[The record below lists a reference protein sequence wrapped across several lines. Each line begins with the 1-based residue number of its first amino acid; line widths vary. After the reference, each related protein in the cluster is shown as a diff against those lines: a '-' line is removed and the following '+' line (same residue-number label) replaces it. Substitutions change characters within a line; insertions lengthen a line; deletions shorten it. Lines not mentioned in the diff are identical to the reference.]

1 MSELTTYRWSLLDD
15 VTQYS
20 DAGIGAIG
28 IWRPKL
34 VEFGE
39 ERGIELLRDS
49 DLAVSSVS
57 WAGGFTGTNGHS
69 LADAIDDAT
78 EALRLC
84 ADLGAKN
91 LVIASGPRSGHTSN
105 HARKLVVSALQE
117 LSPIA
122 AAYGVGLVLQP
133 MHRRFAR
140 EWTFLTSLDE
150 MLDVL
155 ERVDS
160 RYVQMVF
167 DVYHLWQEPRIIERI
182 PEIVPFIGAVQL
194 SDWKESPQ
202 SENDRCLLGD
212 GQIPLDQFVAA
223 LVGSNYDGYFDIQIW
238 SEEVWQS
245 NYIKVLARCQTA
257 FESLYPQG
265 TTA

>member
-57 WAGGFTGTNGHS
+57 WAGGFTGANGHS

-78 EALRLC
+78 AAIQLC
-84 ADLGAKN
+84 ADLGAKS

-105 HARKLVVSALQE
+105 HARELVVNALQE

-122 AAYGVGLVLQP
+122 AAYGVGLALQP
-133 MHRRFAR
+133 MHRMFAR

-150 MLDVL
+150 TLDILRCVN
-155 ERVDS
+155 S
-160 RYVQMVF
+160 PYVQLMF
-167 DVYHLWQEPRIIERI
+167 DVYHLWKEPRLIERI

-194 SDWKESPQ
+194 SDWKEPPQ

-212 GQIPLDQFVAA
+212 GQIPLDQIIAA

-238 SEEVWQS
+238 SEQVWQS
-245 NYIKVLARCQTA
+245 DYIEVLARCRTA
-257 FESLYPQG
+257 FDSLCPQSS
-265 TTA
+265 TA